1 MIFSEIMSLSYKTE
15 TYLKAY
21 LTLQFYANK
30 KGLPCENPYLTEV
43 GNTGFEPVTSCL
55 SSKRSKPTELIAQK
69 KSLN

>member
-1 MIFSEIMSLSYKTE
+1 MDICKY
-15 TYLKAY
+15 
-21 LTLQFYANK
+21 YANK